1 MSFNGCCYVRLMITG
16 VAHLF
21 AERLRNINR
30 RRRTNDTFCQRKQSV
45 SALPEL
51 QIKRRKPYKFLKNQ
65 LYYCFSSHQILISVY
80 VCTLHRN
87 VHTYPLPSITAQ
99 ISLIHH
105 TNYRR
110 MMYSYWHVPIF
121 LPSKYVHYIAVC
133 NDAVSFQW
141 YFRTSKKKHR

>member
-1 MSFNGCCYVRLMITG
+1 M
-16 VAHLF
+16 
-21 AERLRNINR
+21 
-30 RRRTNDTFCQRKQSV
+30 
-45 SALPEL
+45 
-51 QIKRRKPYKFLKNQ
+51 
-65 LYYCFSSHQILISVY
+65 YYCFTSHQILISVY

-87 VHTYPLPSITAQ
+87 VHTYPLPSITAK

-141 YFRTSKKKHR
+141 YFRTSTKKHRWKISRGLIEWYKTTDWLAMAYLSIPLSLLFVSCEEYQMFRNIFQSLLSCLRSIRTT